1 MDIKLFALCRNF
13 TRRSWKKEKIY
24 RNGIKLNP
32 HRFLIIIYD
41 FFFFFSFLY
50 YYLSSSSSPCYFL
63 SSLQSWTNINK
74 YCWFSYD
81 LFAILSH
88 KKLYGEDQ
96 PMIEIEWKS
105 FLLSI
110 PFPSFSIPNRTQWT
124 LAPKTRNTINNED
137 RNSLFQLFPYNL
149 WSIEVRSLIH
159 FWYFWKSVNY

>member
-50 YYLSSSSSPCYFL
+50 YYLSSSSSPCYSS

-88 KKLYGEDQ
+88 KKLGRTERRL
-96 PMIEIEWKS
+96 KLNGKVFS
-105 FLLSI
+105 FQ
-110 PFPSFSIPNRTQWT
+110 FSSLRSLPGRTQWA

-159 FWYFWKSVNY
+159 FW